1 MSGLR
6 SEHISNRLFLFMLV
20 IILSLLFMAIPL
32 IVGSYQ
38 DYIKTRQAL
47 AEIKSLRAVADIAYK
62 ISKERAPANKMMSSA
77 PEDLLKNQQELKK
90 FRLIVDE
97 QIDSTILI
105 LKQAG
110 YVSLANELQTSLK
123 ENIRQARAVVDYYGE
138 TPYAARTSV
147 QMDNAIL
154 GMFGAWDHCR
164 GILQKLMLQ
173 LKSKD
178 SRISNYFTLIIVLT
192 DMRDQAGRMASNIIA
207 PVSFNEE
214 IPSNNRARSLQTQHQ
229 ARYLWI
235 LVDTLQPEQA
245 KTPEYRRLYSQV
257 KTEFIDKGIPI
268 VEKLLE
274 ESQKDEPY
282 FLNGIQLTEAIV
294 GKFTTVVDLQSYIL
308 DESVVIA
315 TQENAIARNDFFLT
329 LFISLISLATALLT
343 LIYAQ
348 RRVFSP
354 LIKARTLILDLS
366 HSSDHCTDDMNVT
379 TKGEFFSLFEA
390 IDRLQRML
398 QQRDAFEF
406 QLKNIANT
414 DPLTGVSNRLALS
427 EYLKIVESYPQKF
440 MQTCLM
446 IIDIDR
452 FKQVNDQYGHI
463 VGDRV
468 IVSIAEQLKQNIR
481 SSDLIVRYGGDEF
494 LILLEQV
501 QFVDARLLAEKIRMA
516 ISLEE
521 IDLSGSEEK
530 LHVSVSIGFA
540 IGAASWID
548 LLEKADRSLLRAKAR
563 GRNAV
568 EG

>member
-97 QIDSTILI
+97 QIDSSILI

-274 ESQKDEPY
+274 ESQKGEPY

-440 MQTCLM
+440 TQTCLM

-540 IGAASWID
+540 IGAPSWIE

>member
-6 SEHISNRLFLFMLV
+6 SEHISNRLFFFMLV

-62 ISKERAPANKMMSSA
+62 ISKERAPANKMMSSR
-77 PEDLLKNQQELKK
+77 PDNLLKNQQELKK
-90 FRLIVDE
+90 FRLIVDA
-97 QIDSTILI
+97 QIDTSILI

-110 YVSLANELQTSLK
+110 YISLANELQTNFK
-123 ENIRQARAVVDYYGE
+123 ENLKQARRVVDYYGE
-138 TPYAARTSV
+138 TSYEARTSV

-154 GMFGAWDHCR
+154 GMFGVWDNCR
-164 GILQKLMLQ
+164 EILQKLMLQ

-245 KTPEYRRLYSQV
+245 KTPKYRRLYSQV
-257 KTEFIDKGIPI
+257 KSEFIDKGIPI

-274 ESQKDEPY
+274 ESQKGEPY
-282 FLNGIQLTEAIV
+282 YLNGTQLTEAIV

-315 TQENAIARNDFFLT
+315 SQENVIARNGFLLT
-329 LFISLISLATALLT
+329 LLISLISLATALLT
-343 LIYAQ
+343 LNYAQ

-366 HSSDHCTDDMNVT
+366 HSSNHWTDEMNVT
-379 TKGEFFSLFEA
+379 TKGEFLSLFEA

-440 MQTCLM
+440 TQTCLM

-463 VGDRV
+463 VGDHV

-501 QFVDARLLAEKIRMA
+501 QFVDARLLAEKIRSA

-521 IDLSGSEEK
+521 IDLSGSDEK

-540 IGAASWID
+540 IGAASWIE

-563 GRNAV
+563 GRNVV

>member
-6 SEHISNRLFLFMLV
+6 SEHISNRLFFFMLV
-20 IILSLLFMAIPL
+20 IILSLLFMAVPL

-62 ISKERAPANKMMSSA
+62 VSKERAPANKMMSSG
-77 PEDLLKNQQELKK
+77 PHDLVKNQQELKK
-90 FRLIVDE
+90 FRLSVDA
-97 QIDSTILI
+97 QIDTSILI

-110 YVSLANELQTSLK
+110 YVSLANELQTNFK
-123 ENIRQARAVVDYYGE
+123 ENLRQARHVVDYYGE
-138 TPYAARTSV
+138 TPYTARTSV
-147 QMDNAIL
+147 QLDNAIL
-154 GMFGAWDHCR
+154 EMFGAWDNCR
-164 GILQKLMLQ
+164 EILQKLMLQ

-245 KTPEYRRLYSQV
+245 KTPEYRRLYSRV
-257 KTEFIDKGIPI
+257 KTEFIDQGIPI
-268 VEKLLE
+268 VERLLE
-274 ESQKDEPY
+274 ESQKSEPY
-282 FLNGIQLTEAIV
+282 FLSGTQLTEAIV

-308 DESVVIA
+308 NESVVIA
-315 TQENAIARNDFFLT
+315 TQENAIARNGFFLT

-348 RRVFSP
+348 RRVFAP

-366 HSSDHCTDDMNVT
+366 HSSDHCKDEVNVT

-540 IGAASWID
+540 IGAASWIE
-548 LLEKADRSLLRAKAR
+548 LLEKADSSLLRAKAR

>member
-6 SEHISNRLFLFMLV
+6 SEHISNRLFFFMLV
-20 IILSLLFMAIPL
+20 IILSLLFMAVPL
-32 IVGSYQ
+32 VVGSYQ

-62 ISKERAPANKMMSSA
+62 VSKERAPANKMMSSGSH
-77 PEDLLKNQQELKK
+77 DLVKNQQELKK
-90 FRLIVDE
+90 FRVIVDE
-97 QIDSTILI
+97 QIDTSILI

-110 YVSLANELQTSLK
+110 YVSLANELQTNFK
-123 ENIRQARAVVDYYGE
+123 ENLRQARRVVDYYGE

-147 QMDNAIL
+147 QLDNAIL
-154 GMFGAWDHCR
+154 GMFGAWDNCR
-164 GILQKLMLQ
+164 EILQKLMLQ

-207 PVSFNEE
+207 PLSFNEE
-214 IPSNNRARSLQTQHQ
+214 IPGNNRARSLQTQHQ

-245 KTPEYRRLYSQV
+245 KTPEYRRLYSRV
-257 KTEFIDKGIPI
+257 KTEFIDQGIPI
-268 VEKLLE
+268 VERLLE
-274 ESQKDEPY
+274 ESQKGEPY
-282 FLNGIQLTEAIV
+282 YLNGTQLTEAIV
-294 GKFTTVVDLQSYIL
+294 DKFTTVVDLQSYIL
-308 DESVVIA
+308 NESVVIA
-315 TQENAIARNDFFLT
+315 TQENAIARNGFFLT

-366 HSSDHCTDDMNVT
+366 HSSDHCKDEMNVT

-440 MQTCLM
+440 TQTCLM

-501 QFVDARLLAEKIRMA
+501 QFIDARLLAEKIRMA

-521 IDLSGSEEK
+521 ICLSGSDEK

-540 IGAASWID
+540 IGAVSWID

>member
-6 SEHISNRLFLFMLV
+6 SEHISNRLFFFMLV
-20 IILSLLFMAIPL
+20 IILSLLFMAVPL

-62 ISKERAPANKMMSSA
+62 VSKERAPANKMMSSG
-77 PEDLLKNQQELKK
+77 PHDLVKNQQELKK
-90 FRLIVDE
+90 FRLSVDA
-97 QIDSTILI
+97 QIDTSILI

-110 YVSLANELQTSLK
+110 YVSLANELQTNFK
-123 ENIRQARAVVDYYGE
+123 ENLRQARHVVDYYGE
-138 TPYAARTSV
+138 TPYTARTSV
-147 QMDNAIL
+147 QLDNAIL
-154 GMFGAWDHCR
+154 EMFGAWDNCR
-164 GILQKLMLQ
+164 EILQKLMLQ

-245 KTPEYRRLYSQV
+245 KTPEYRRLYSRV
-257 KTEFIDKGIPI
+257 KTEFIDQGIPI
-268 VEKLLE
+268 VERLLE
-274 ESQKDEPY
+274 ESQKSEPY
-282 FLNGIQLTEAIV
+282 FLSGTQLTEAIV

-308 DESVVIA
+308 NESVVIA
-315 TQENAIARNDFFLT
+315 TQENAIARNGFFLT

-348 RRVFSP
+348 RRVFAP

-366 HSSDHCTDDMNVT
+366 HSSDHCKDEVNVT

-452 FKQVNDQYGHI
+452 FKEVNDQYGHI

-540 IGAASWID
+540 IGAASWIE
-548 LLEKADRSLLRAKAR
+548 LLEKADSSLLRAKAR

>member
-6 SEHISNRLFLFMLV
+6 SEHISNRLFFFMLV
-20 IILSLLFMAIPL
+20 IILSLLFMAVPL

-62 ISKERAPANKMMSSA
+62 VSKERAPANKMMSSG
-77 PEDLLKNQQELKK
+77 PHDLVKNQQELKK
-90 FRLIVDE
+90 FRVIVDE
-97 QIDSTILI
+97 QIDTSILI

-110 YVSLANELQTSLK
+110 YVSLANELQTNFK
-123 ENIRQARAVVDYYGE
+123 ENLRQARRVVDYYGE
-138 TPYAARTSV
+138 TPYTARTSV
-147 QMDNAIL
+147 QLDNAIL
-154 GMFGAWDHCR
+154 GMFGAWDNCR
-164 GILQKLMLQ
+164 EILQKLMLQ

-245 KTPEYRRLYSQV
+245 KTPEYRRLYSRV
-257 KTEFIDKGIPI
+257 KTEFIDQGIPI

-274 ESQKDEPY
+274 ESQKGEPY
-282 FLNGIQLTEAIV
+282 SLSGTQLTEAIV

-366 HSSDHCTDDMNVT
+366 HSSDHCTDEVSVT

-440 MQTCLM
+440 TQTCLM

>member
-6 SEHISNRLFLFMLV
+6 SEHISNRLFFFMLV
-20 IILSLLFMAIPL
+20 IILSLLFMAVPL

-62 ISKERAPANKMMSSA
+62 VSKERAPANKMMSSG
-77 PEDLLKNQQELKK
+77 PHDLVKNQQELKK
-90 FRLIVDE
+90 FRLIVDA
-97 QIDSTILI
+97 QIDTSILI

-110 YVSLANELQTSLK
+110 YVSLANELQTNFK
-123 ENIRQARAVVDYYGE
+123 ENLRQARRVVDYYGE

-147 QMDNAIL
+147 QLDNAIL
-154 GMFGAWDHCR
+154 GMFGAWDNCR
-164 GILQKLMLQ
+164 EILQKLMLQ

-245 KTPEYRRLYSQV
+245 KTPEYRRLYSRV
-257 KTEFIDKGIPI
+257 KTEFIDQGIPI
-268 VEKLLE
+268 VERLLE
-274 ESQKDEPY
+274 ESQKSEPY
-282 FLNGIQLTEAIV
+282 FLSGTQLTEAIV

-308 DESVVIA
+308 NESVVIA
-315 TQENAIARNDFFLT
+315 TQENAIARNGFFLT

-366 HSSDHCTDDMNVT
+366 HSSDHCKDEMNVT

-440 MQTCLM
+440 TQTCLM

>member
-6 SEHISNRLFLFMLV
+6 SEHISNRLFFFMLV
-20 IILSLLFMAIPL
+20 IILSLLFMAVPL

-62 ISKERAPANKMMSSA
+62 VSKERAPANKMMSSG
-77 PEDLLKNQQELKK
+77 PHDLVKNQQELKK
-90 FRLIVDE
+90 FRLIVDA
-97 QIDSTILI
+97 QIDTSILI

-110 YVSLANELQTSLK
+110 YVSLANELQTNFK
-123 ENIRQARAVVDYYGE
+123 ENLRQARRVVDYYGE

-147 QMDNAIL
+147 QLDNAIL
-154 GMFGAWDHCR
+154 GMFGAWDNCR
-164 GILQKLMLQ
+164 EILQKLMLQ

-207 PVSFNEE
+207 PISFNEE

-245 KTPEYRRLYSQV
+245 KTPEYRRLYSRV
-257 KTEFIDKGIPI
+257 KTEFIDQGIPI
-268 VEKLLE
+268 VERLLE
-274 ESQKDEPY
+274 ESQKSEPY
-282 FLNGIQLTEAIV
+282 FLSGTQLTEAIV

-308 DESVVIA
+308 NESVVIA
-315 TQENAIARNDFFLT
+315 TQENAIARNGFFLT

-366 HSSDHCTDDMNVT
+366 HSSDHCKDEMNVT

-440 MQTCLM
+440 TQTCLM

-501 QFVDARLLAEKIRMA
+501 QFIDARLLAEKIRIA

-521 IDLSGSEEK
+521 IDLSGSDEK

-540 IGAASWID
+540 IGAASWIE

>member
-1 MSGLR
+1 MAGLR

-62 ISKERAPANKMMSSA
+62 ISKERAPANKMMSST
-77 PEDLLKNQQELKK
+77 PEDLIKNQQELKK

-97 QIDSTILI
+97 QIDSSILI

-138 TPYAARTSV
+138 TPYTARTSV

-164 GILQKLMLQ
+164 EILQKLMLQ

-274 ESQKDEPY
+274 ESQKGEPY
-282 FLNGIQLTEAIV
+282 FLNGTQLTEAIV
-294 GKFTTVVDLQSYIL
+294 GKFTTVVDLQTYIL
-308 DESVVIA
+308 NESVVIA
-315 TQENAIARNDFFLT
+315 NQENAIARNDFFLT

-440 MQTCLM
+440 TQTCLM

-540 IGAASWID
+540 IGAMSWIE
-548 LLEKADRSLLRAKAR
+548 LLEKADNSLLKAKAR

>member
-6 SEHISNRLFLFMLV
+6 SEHISNRLFFFMLV

-47 AEIKSLRAVADIAYK
+47 TEIKSLRAVADIAYK
-62 ISKERAPANKMMSSA
+62 VSKERAPANKMMSSG
-77 PEDLLKNQQELKK
+77 PDDLLKNQQELKK

-97 QIDSTILI
+97 QINSSILI

-110 YVSLANELQTSLK
+110 YVALANELQTTFK
-123 ENIRQARAVVDYYGE
+123 ENLRHARRVVDYYGE
-138 TPYAARTSV
+138 TPYESRTSI

-154 GMFGAWDHCR
+154 GMFGVWDNCR
-164 GILQKLMLQ
+164 EILQKLMLQ

-207 PVSFNEE
+207 PLSFNEE

-245 KTPEYRRLYSQV
+245 KTPEYRRLYSRV
-257 KTEFIDKGIPI
+257 KSEFIDKGIPI

-274 ESQKDEPY
+274 ESQKGEPY
-282 FLNGIQLTEAIV
+282 YLNGTQLTEAIV
-294 GKFTTVVDLQSYIL
+294 DKFTTVVDLQSYIL
-308 DESVVIA
+308 NESVVIA
-315 TQENAIARNDFFLT
+315 AQENAIARNGFFLT

-366 HSSDHCTDDMNVT
+366 HSSDHCTDEMNVT

-440 MQTCLM
+440 TQTCLM

-463 VGDRV
+463 VGDHV

-501 QFVDARLLAEKIRMA
+501 QFVDARLLAEKIRIA

-540 IGAASWID
+540 IGAASWIE
-548 LLEKADRSLLRAKAR
+548 LLEKADSSLLRAKAR
-563 GRNAV
+563 GRNVV

>member
-77 PEDLLKNQQELKK
+77 PGDLLKNQQELKK

-229 ARYLWI
+229 AKYLWI

-245 KTPEYRRLYSQV
+245 KTPEYRRLYSRV
-257 KTEFIDKGIPI
+257 KTEFIDQGIPI

-282 FLNGIQLTEAIV
+282 FLSGTQLTEAIV

-440 MQTCLM
+440 TQTCLM

-540 IGAASWID
+540 IGAPSWIE

>member
-6 SEHISNRLFLFMLV
+6 SEHISNRLFFFMLV

-62 ISKERAPANKMMSSA
+62 ISKERAPANKMMSSR
-77 PEDLLKNQQELKK
+77 PDNLLKNQQELKK
-90 FRLIVDE
+90 FRLIVDA
-97 QIDSTILI
+97 QIDTSILI

-110 YVSLANELQTSLK
+110 YISLANELQTNFK
-123 ENIRQARAVVDYYGE
+123 ENLKQARRVVDYYGE
-138 TPYAARTSV
+138 TSYEARTSV

-154 GMFGAWDHCR
+154 GMFGVWDNCR
-164 GILQKLMLQ
+164 EILQKLMLQ

-245 KTPEYRRLYSQV
+245 KNPKYRRLYSQV

-274 ESQKDEPY
+274 ESQKGEPY
-282 FLNGIQLTEAIV
+282 YLNGTQLTEAIV

-315 TQENAIARNDFFLT
+315 SQENVIARNGFLLT
-329 LFISLISLATALLT
+329 LLISLISLATALLT
-343 LIYAQ
+343 LNYAQ

-366 HSSDHCTDDMNVT
+366 HSSNHWTDEMNVT
-379 TKGEFFSLFEA
+379 TKGEFLSLFEA

-440 MQTCLM
+440 TQTCLM

-463 VGDRV
+463 VGDHV

-501 QFVDARLLAEKIRMA
+501 QFVDARLLAEKIRSA

-521 IDLSGSEEK
+521 IDLSGSDEK

-540 IGAASWID
+540 IGAASWIE

-563 GRNAV
+563 GRNVV

>member
-6 SEHISNRLFLFMLV
+6 SEHISNRLFFFMLV
-20 IILSLLFMAIPL
+20 IILSLLFMAVPL

-62 ISKERAPANKMMSSA
+62 VSKERAPANKMMSSG
-77 PEDLLKNQQELKK
+77 PHDLVKNQQELKK
-90 FRLIVDE
+90 FRLIVDA
-97 QIDSTILI
+97 QIDTSILI

-110 YVSLANELQTSLK
+110 YVSLANELQTNFK
-123 ENIRQARAVVDYYGE
+123 ENLRQARRVVDYYGE
-138 TPYAARTSV
+138 TPYTARTSV
-147 QMDNAIL
+147 QLDNAIL
-154 GMFGAWDHCR
+154 GMFGAWDNCR
-164 GILQKLMLQ
+164 EILQKLMLQ

-245 KTPEYRRLYSQV
+245 KTPEYRRLYSRV
-257 KTEFIDKGIPI
+257 KAEFIDQGIPI
-268 VEKLLE
+268 VERLLE
-274 ESQKDEPY
+274 ESQKGEPY
-282 FLNGIQLTEAIV
+282 FLSGTQLTEAIV

-308 DESVVIA
+308 NESVVIA
-315 TQENAIARNDFFLT
+315 TQENAIARNGFFLT

-366 HSSDHCTDDMNVT
+366 HSSDHCKDEMNVA

-414 DPLTGVSNRLALS
+414 DPLSGVSNRLALS

-440 MQTCLM
+440 TQTCLM

-501 QFVDARLLAEKIRMA
+501 QFIDARLLAEKIRIA

-521 IDLSGSEEK
+521 IDLSGSDEK

-540 IGAASWID
+540 IGAASWIE

>member
-6 SEHISNRLFLFMLV
+6 SEHISNRLFFFMLV
-20 IILSLLFMAIPL
+20 IILSLLFMAVPL

-62 ISKERAPANKMMSSA
+62 VSKERAPANKMMSSG
-77 PEDLLKNQQELKK
+77 PHDLVKNQQELKK

-97 QIDSTILI
+97 QIDTSILI

-110 YVSLANELQTSLK
+110 YVSLANELQTNFK
-123 ENIRQARAVVDYYGE
+123 ENLRQARRVVDYYGE

-147 QMDNAIL
+147 QLDNAIL
-154 GMFGAWDHCR
+154 GMFGAWDNCR
-164 GILQKLMLQ
+164 EILQKLMLQ

-207 PVSFNEE
+207 PLSFNEE

-245 KTPEYRRLYSQV
+245 KTPEYRRLYSRV
-257 KTEFIDKGIPI
+257 KSEFIDQGIPI

-274 ESQKDEPY
+274 ESQKGKPY
-282 FLNGIQLTEAIV
+282 YLNGTQLTEAIV
-294 GKFTTVVDLQSYIL
+294 DKFTTVVDLQSYIL

-315 TQENAIARNDFFLT
+315 AQENAIARNGFFLT

-366 HSSDHCTDDMNVT
+366 HSSDHCKDEMNVA

-440 MQTCLM
+440 TQTCLM

-501 QFVDARLLAEKIRMA
+501 QFIDARLLAEKIRIA

-521 IDLSGSEEK
+521 IDLSGSDEK

-540 IGAASWID
+540 IGAASWIE

>member
-6 SEHISNRLFLFMLV
+6 SEHISNRLFFFMLV
-20 IILSLLFMAIPL
+20 IILSLLFMAVPL

-62 ISKERAPANKMMSSA
+62 VSKERAPANKMMSSA
-77 PEDLLKNQQELKK
+77 PHDLVKNQQELKK
-90 FRLIVDE
+90 FRLIVDA
-97 QIDSTILI
+97 QIDTSILI

-110 YVSLANELQTSLK
+110 YVSLANELQTNFK
-123 ENIRQARAVVDYYGE
+123 ENLRQARRVVDYYGE

-147 QMDNAIL
+147 QLDNAIL
-154 GMFGAWDHCR
+154 GMFGAWDNCR
-164 GILQKLMLQ
+164 EILQKLMLQ

-245 KTPEYRRLYSQV
+245 KTPEYRRLYSRV
-257 KTEFIDKGIPI
+257 KTEFIDQGIPI
-268 VEKLLE
+268 VERLLE
-274 ESQKDEPY
+274 ESQKSEPY
-282 FLNGIQLTEAIV
+282 FLSGTQLTEAIV

-308 DESVVIA
+308 NESVVIA
-315 TQENAIARNDFFLT
+315 TQENAIARNGFFLT

-366 HSSDHCTDDMNVT
+366 HSSDHCKDEMNVT

-440 MQTCLM
+440 TQTCLM

-481 SSDLIVRYGGDEF
+481 SSDLIIRYGGDEF

>member
-6 SEHISNRLFLFMLV
+6 SEHISNRLFFFMLV
-20 IILSLLFMAIPL
+20 IILSLLFMAVPL

-62 ISKERAPANKMMSSA
+62 VSKERAPANKMMSSG
-77 PEDLLKNQQELKK
+77 PHDLVKNQQELKK
-90 FRLIVDE
+90 FRLIVDA
-97 QIDSTILI
+97 QIDTSILI

-110 YVSLANELQTSLK
+110 YVSLANELQTNFK
-123 ENIRQARAVVDYYGE
+123 ENLRQARRVVDYYGE
-138 TPYAARTSV
+138 TPYTARTSV
-147 QMDNAIL
+147 QLDNAIL
-154 GMFGAWDHCR
+154 GMFGAWDNCR
-164 GILQKLMLQ
+164 EILQKLMLQ

-245 KTPEYRRLYSQV
+245 KTPEYRRLYSRV
-257 KTEFIDKGIPI
+257 KTEFIDQGIPI

-282 FLNGIQLTEAIV
+282 FLSGTQLTEAIV

-308 DESVVIA
+308 NESVVIA
-315 TQENAIARNDFFLT
+315 TQENAIARNGFFLT

-348 RRVFSP
+348 RRVFAP

-366 HSSDHCTDDMNVT
+366 HNSDHCKDEMNVA

-440 MQTCLM
+440 TQTCLM

-501 QFVDARLLAEKIRMA
+501 QFIDARLLAEKIRIA

-521 IDLSGSEEK
+521 IDLSGSKEK

-540 IGAASWID
+540 IGAASWIE

>member
-123 ENIRQARAVVDYYGE
+123 ENIKQARAVVDYYGE

-245 KTPEYRRLYSQV
+245 KTLEYRRLYSQV

-274 ESQKDEPY
+274 ESQKGEPY
-282 FLNGIQLTEAIV
+282 FLNGTQLTEAIV

-540 IGAASWID
+540 IGATSWIE

>member
-1 MSGLR
+1 
-6 SEHISNRLFLFMLV
+6 
-20 IILSLLFMAIPL
+20 MAIPL

-38 DYIKTRQAL
+38 DYIKTKQAL
-47 AEIKSLRAVADIAYK
+47 DEIKSLRAVADIAYK
-62 ISKERAPANKMMSSA
+62 ISKERAPANKMMSSS
-77 PEDLLKNQQELKK
+77 PDDLLKNQQELKK
-90 FRLIVDE
+90 FRLIVDT
-97 QIDSTILI
+97 QIDTSILI

-110 YVSLANELQTSLK
+110 YVSLANELQNNLK
-123 ENIRQARAVVDYYGE
+123 ENLKQARNVVDYYGE
-138 TPYAARTSV
+138 TPYRARTSI

-154 GMFGAWDHCR
+154 GMFGAWDNCR
-164 GILQKLMLQ
+164 EILQKLMLQ

-207 PVSFNEE
+207 PISFNEE

-229 ARYLWI
+229 SRYLWI

-245 KTPEYRRLYSQV
+245 KTPKYRRLYSRV
-257 KTEFIDKGIPI
+257 KLEFIDKGIPI
-268 VEKLLE
+268 VERLLE
-274 ESQKDEPY
+274 ESQKGEPY
-282 FLNGIQLTEAIV
+282 FLSGTQLTEAIV
-294 GKFTTVVDLQSYIL
+294 GKFTTVVDLQTYIL
-308 DESVVIA
+308 NESVVIA
-315 TQENAIARNDFFLT
+315 TQENIIARNGFFLT
-329 LFISLISLATALLT
+329 LLISLISLISLATALLT

-354 LIKARTLILDLS
+354 LIEARTLILDLS
-366 HSSDHCTDDMNVT
+366 RSSNHWTDEMNVT

-427 EYLKIVESYPQKF
+427 EYLKIIESYPQKF
-440 MQTCLM
+440 TQTCLM

-501 QFVDARLLAEKIRMA
+501 QFVDARLLAEKIRIA

-521 IDLSGSEEK
+521 ICLSGSDEK

-540 IGAASWID
+540 IGAASWIE

>member
-6 SEHISNRLFLFMLV
+6 SEHISNRLFFFMLV
-20 IILSLLFMAIPL
+20 IILSLLFMAVPL

-62 ISKERAPANKMMSSA
+62 VSKERAPANKMMSSG
-77 PEDLLKNQQELKK
+77 PHDLVKNQQELKK
-90 FRLIVDE
+90 FRLIVDA
-97 QIDSTILI
+97 QIDTSILI

-110 YVSLANELQTSLK
+110 YVSLANELQTNFK
-123 ENIRQARAVVDYYGE
+123 ENLRQARHVVDYYGE

-147 QMDNAIL
+147 QLDNAIL
-154 GMFGAWDHCR
+154 GMFGAWDSCR
-164 GILQKLMLQ
+164 EILQKLMLQ

-245 KTPEYRRLYSQV
+245 KTPEYRRLYSRV
-257 KTEFIDKGIPI
+257 KTEFIDQGIPI

-274 ESQKDEPY
+274 ESQKGEPY
-282 FLNGIQLTEAIV
+282 FLSGTQLTEAIV

-315 TQENAIARNDFFLT
+315 TQENAIARNGFFLT

-366 HSSDHCTDDMNVT
+366 HSSDHCKDEVSVT

-501 QFVDARLLAEKIRMA
+501 QFVDARLLAEKIRIA

-540 IGAASWID
+540 IGAASWIE
-548 LLEKADRSLLRAKAR
+548 LLEKADSSLLRAKAR

>member
-6 SEHISNRLFLFMLV
+6 SEHISNRLFFFMLV
-20 IILSLLFMAIPL
+20 IILSLLFMAVPL

-47 AEIKSLRAVADIAYK
+47 AEIKILRAVADIAYK
-62 ISKERAPANKMMSSA
+62 VSKERAPANKMMSSG
-77 PEDLLKNQQELKK
+77 PHDLVKNQQELKK
-90 FRLIVDE
+90 FRLIVDA
-97 QIDSTILI
+97 QIDTSILI

-110 YVSLANELQTSLK
+110 YVSLANELQTNFK
-123 ENIRQARAVVDYYGE
+123 ENLRQARRVVDYYGE
-138 TPYAARTSV
+138 TPYTARTSV
-147 QMDNAIL
+147 QLDNAIL
-154 GMFGAWDHCR
+154 GMFGAWDNCR
-164 GILQKLMLQ
+164 EILQKLMLQ

-245 KTPEYRRLYSQV
+245 KTPEYRRLYSRV
-257 KTEFIDKGIPI
+257 KTEFIDQGIPI
-268 VEKLLE
+268 VERLLE
-274 ESQKDEPY
+274 ESQNSEPY
-282 FLNGIQLTEAIV
+282 FLSGTQLTEAIV

-308 DESVVIA
+308 NESVVIA
-315 TQENAIARNDFFLT
+315 TQENAIARNGFFLT

-366 HSSDHCTDDMNVT
+366 HSSDHCKDEMNVA

-440 MQTCLM
+440 TQTCLM

-501 QFVDARLLAEKIRMA
+501 QFIDARLLAEKIRIA

-521 IDLSGSEEK
+521 ICLSGSDEK
-530 LHVSVSIGFA
+530 LHVSVSIGFS
-540 IGAASWID
+540 IGAASWIE

>member
-6 SEHISNRLFLFMLV
+6 SEHISNRLFFFMLV
-20 IILSLLFMAIPL
+20 IILSLLFMAVPF

-62 ISKERAPANKMMSSA
+62 VSKERAPANKMMSSG
-77 PEDLLKNQQELKK
+77 PHDLVKNQQELKK
-90 FRLIVDE
+90 FRLIVDA
-97 QIDSTILI
+97 QIDTSILI

-110 YVSLANELQTSLK
+110 YVSLANELQTNFK
-123 ENIRQARAVVDYYGE
+123 ENLRQARRVVDYYGE
-138 TPYAARTSV
+138 TPYTARTSV
-147 QMDNAIL
+147 QLDNAIL
-154 GMFGAWDHCR
+154 GMFGAWDNCR
-164 GILQKLMLQ
+164 EILQKLMLQ

-245 KTPEYRRLYSQV
+245 KTPEYRRLYSRV
-257 KTEFIDKGIPI
+257 KTEFIDQGIPI
-268 VEKLLE
+268 VERLLE
-274 ESQKDEPY
+274 ESQKGEPY
-282 FLNGIQLTEAIV
+282 FLSGTQLTEAIV

-308 DESVVIA
+308 NESVVIA
-315 TQENAIARNDFFLT
+315 TQENAIARNGFFLT

-366 HSSDHCTDDMNVT
+366 HSSDHCKDEMNVT

-440 MQTCLM
+440 TQTCLM

-452 FKQVNDQYGHI
+452 FKQVNDEYGHI

-501 QFVDARLLAEKIRMA
+501 QFVDARLLAEKIRIA

-521 IDLSGSEEK
+521 ICLSGSDEK

-540 IGAASWID
+540 IGAASWIE

>member
-97 QIDSTILI
+97 QIDSSILI

-274 ESQKDEPY
+274 ESQKGEPY

-501 QFVDARLLAEKIRMA
+501 QFVDARLLAEKIRIA

-530 LHVSVSIGFA
+530 LHVSVSIGFV
-540 IGAASWID
+540 IGAASWIE

>member
-6 SEHISNRLFLFMLV
+6 SEHISNRLFFFMLV
-20 IILSLLFMAIPL
+20 IILSLLFMAVPL

-62 ISKERAPANKMMSSA
+62 VSKERAPANKMMSSG
-77 PEDLLKNQQELKK
+77 PHDLVKNQQELKK

-97 QIDSTILI
+97 QIDTSILI

-110 YVSLANELQTSLK
+110 YVSLANELQTSFK
-123 ENIRQARAVVDYYGE
+123 ENLRQARRVVDYYGE

-147 QMDNAIL
+147 QLDNAIL
-154 GMFGAWDHCR
+154 GMFGAWDNCR
-164 GILQKLMLQ
+164 EILQKLMLQ

-207 PVSFNEE
+207 PLSFNEE

-245 KTPEYRRLYSQV
+245 KTPEYRRLYSRV
-257 KTEFIDKGIPI
+257 KSEFIDQGIPI

-274 ESQKDEPY
+274 ESQKGKPY
-282 FLNGIQLTEAIV
+282 YLNGTQLTEAIV
-294 GKFTTVVDLQSYIL
+294 DKFTTVVDLQSYIL

-315 TQENAIARNDFFLT
+315 AQENAIARNGFFLT

-366 HSSDHCTDDMNVT
+366 HSSDHCKDEMNVA

-440 MQTCLM
+440 TQTCLM

-501 QFVDARLLAEKIRMA
+501 QFIDARLLAEKIRIA

-521 IDLSGSEEK
+521 IDLSGSDEK

-540 IGAASWID
+540 IGAASWIE

>member
-6 SEHISNRLFLFMLV
+6 SEHISNRLFFFMLV
-20 IILSLLFMAIPL
+20 IILSLLFMAVPL

-62 ISKERAPANKMMSSA
+62 ISKERAPANKMMSSR
-77 PEDLLKNQQELKK
+77 PDDLLKNQQELKK
-90 FRLIVDE
+90 FRLIVDA
-97 QIDSTILI
+97 QIDTSVLI

-110 YVSLANELQTSLK
+110 YISLANELQTNFK
-123 ENIRQARAVVDYYGE
+123 ENLRQARRVVDYYGE
-138 TPYAARTSV
+138 TPYGARTSV

-154 GMFGAWDHCR
+154 GMFGVWDSCR
-164 GILQKLMLQ
+164 EILQKLMLQ

-245 KTPEYRRLYSQV
+245 KTPKYRRLYSQV
-257 KTEFIDKGIPI
+257 KSEFIDKGIPV

-274 ESQKDEPY
+274 ESQKGEPY
-282 FLNGIQLTEAIV
+282 YLNGTQLTEAIV

-315 TQENAIARNDFFLT
+315 TQENVIARNGFLLT
-329 LFISLISLATALLT
+329 LLISLISLTTALLT
-343 LIYAQ
+343 LNYAQ

-366 HSSDHCTDDMNVT
+366 HSSDHWTDEMNVT

-440 MQTCLM
+440 TQTCLM

-463 VGDRV
+463 VGGHV
-468 IVSIAEQLKQNIR
+468 IVNIAEQLKQNIR

-494 LILLEQV
+494 LILLEQM
-501 QFVDARLLAEKIRMA
+501 QFIDARLLAEKIRIA
-516 ISLEE
+516 ISLQE
-521 IDLSGSEEK
+521 IDLSGSDEK

-540 IGAASWID
+540 IGAASWIE
-548 LLEKADRSLLRAKAR
+548 LLERADRSLLRAKAR

>member
-6 SEHISNRLFLFMLV
+6 SEHISNRLFFFMLV

-62 ISKERAPANKMMSSA
+62 ISKERAPANKMMSSR
-77 PEDLLKNQQELKK
+77 PDDLLKNQQELKK
-90 FRLIVDE
+90 FRLIVDA
-97 QIDSTILI
+97 QIDTSVLI

-110 YVSLANELQTSLK
+110 YISLANELQTNFK
-123 ENIRQARAVVDYYGE
+123 ENLRQARRVVDYYGE
-138 TPYAARTSV
+138 TPYGARTSV

-154 GMFGAWDHCR
+154 GMFGVWDSCR
-164 GILQKLMLQ
+164 EILQKLMLQ

-245 KTPEYRRLYSQV
+245 KTPKYRRLYSQV
-257 KTEFIDKGIPI
+257 KSEFIDKGIPV

-274 ESQKDEPY
+274 ESQKGEPY
-282 FLNGIQLTEAIV
+282 YLNGTQLTEAIV

-315 TQENAIARNDFFLT
+315 TQENVIARNDFLLT
-329 LFISLISLATALLT
+329 LLISLISLATALLT
-343 LIYAQ
+343 LNYAQ

-366 HSSDHCTDDMNVT
+366 HSSNHCTDEMNIT
-379 TKGEFFSLFEA
+379 TKGEFLSLFEA

-440 MQTCLM
+440 TQTCLM

-463 VGDRV
+463 VGDHV

-494 LILLEQV
+494 LILLEQM
-501 QFVDARLLAEKIRMA
+501 QFIDARILAEKIRIA

-521 IDLSGSEEK
+521 IDLSGSDEK

-540 IGAASWID
+540 IGAASWIE

-563 GRNAV
+563 GRNVV

>member
-6 SEHISNRLFLFMLV
+6 SEHISNRLFFFMLV
-20 IILSLLFMAIPL
+20 IILSLLFMAVPL

-62 ISKERAPANKMMSSA
+62 VSKERAPANKMMSSG
-77 PEDLLKNQQELKK
+77 PHDLVKNQQELKK

-97 QIDSTILI
+97 QIDTSILI

-110 YVSLANELQTSLK
+110 YVSLANELQTNFK
-123 ENIRQARAVVDYYGE
+123 ENLRQARRVVDYYGE
-138 TPYAARTSV
+138 TPDTARTSV
-147 QMDNAIL
+147 QLDNAIL
-154 GMFGAWDHCR
+154 GMFGAWDNCR
-164 GILQKLMLQ
+164 EILQKLMLQ

-207 PVSFNEE
+207 PVSFNEK

-245 KTPEYRRLYSQV
+245 KTPEYRRLYSRV
-257 KTEFIDKGIPI
+257 KTEFIDQGIPI

-274 ESQKDEPY
+274 ESQKGEPY
-282 FLNGIQLTEAIV
+282 FLSGTQLTEAIV

-308 DESVVIA
+308 NESVVIA
-315 TQENAIARNDFFLT
+315 TQENAIARNGFFLT

-366 HSSDHCTDDMNVT
+366 HSSDHCKDEMNVT

-440 MQTCLM
+440 TQTCLM

-501 QFVDARLLAEKIRMA
+501 QFIDARLLAEKIRIA

-521 IDLSGSEEK
+521 ICLSGSDEK

-540 IGAASWID
+540 IGAASWIE